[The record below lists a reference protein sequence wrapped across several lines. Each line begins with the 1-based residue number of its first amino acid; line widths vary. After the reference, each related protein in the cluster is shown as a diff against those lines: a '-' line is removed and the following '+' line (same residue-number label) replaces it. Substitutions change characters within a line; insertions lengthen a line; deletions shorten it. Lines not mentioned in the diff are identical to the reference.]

1 MPLPFPFDFKKPDY
15 FKVFEWRDER
25 LQRLRQQPESFKRLT
40 RFYKDNP
47 AQFIIDWA

>member
-40 RFYKDNP
+40 D
-47 AQFIIDWA
+47 FIRIIPRSLLLTGA